1 MKLELINRYMVY
13 KVVIINLDIFFYKLL
28 LIKINIPAK
37 SFVFSN
43 IFFETFLSLK
53 MFKKENMSRIN
64 K

>member
-1 MKLELINRYMVY
+1 MVY